1 VASRPGPWAGHAP
14 GDLAQAGEL
23 RRGRLQEPTS
33 CWRLRATASAPQS
46 PGGGLWVGNGTGDH
60 GRLLLRWRLVGDGRR
75 RRRRWERWERYPE
88 AAGAAVSETLCA
100 CSIACAY
107 PSRSRVTKRGLS
119 RPFPRRIIHNLANL
133 ARSAHLAHLGPWVVL
148 VWRTESSSMNYSS
161 SRLF

>member
-1 VASRPGPWAGHAP
+1 MVPQLVLALVAQLVSAGPLEQ
-14 GDLAQAGEL
+14 LA
-23 RRGRLQEPTS
+23 
-33 CWRLRATASAPQS
+33 RATLSEMVKEPAPVFDSMNEKGCIEVTAITSVRYESSAP
-46 PGGGLWVGNGTGDH
+46 
-60 GRLLLRWRLVGDGRR
+60 
-75 RRRRWERWERYPE
+75 PE